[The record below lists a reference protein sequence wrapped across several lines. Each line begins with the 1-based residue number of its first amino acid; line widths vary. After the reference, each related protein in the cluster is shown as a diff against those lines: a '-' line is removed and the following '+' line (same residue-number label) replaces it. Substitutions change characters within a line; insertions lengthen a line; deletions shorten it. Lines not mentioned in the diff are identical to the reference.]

1 MTQTN
6 AAAGPRE
13 DASACGLSADPPF
26 AFRHR
31 RTITAVAGVCLVL
44 AAFLGHGAERRVSP
58 ASPLP
63 PRAPARLADET
74 LARDFNGDAPGL
86 IVLAETG
93 AEGGVDAPAVTAAG
107 RLVEQRLARQP
118 GVERTQSYWTT
129 ESASLRSADG
139 RSALVLAWLKGG
151 DDEGARA
158 ADRLDRVIGER
169 AGPLRL
175 WMGGQAAG
183 QAEVARQAA
192 RDASAS
198 ELIALPVTV
207 LLLVIAFASP
217 LAATLTVLLGIL
229 AAACTTAALGALT
242 RVGYVSV
249 YALSVSTALAF
260 ALSVDYSLFVVHRY
274 RHERSAGA
282 DTPTA
287 LDAAL
292 RTAGRTVAYSAA
304 TVACGSAV
312 LLVFPHP
319 VLRSIAVG
327 AATATLTTA
336 LCSILVLPAVLSLLG
351 DRIDRFTIRRWPR
364 RGRADSQTPRAPAP
378 RTPRWGSWQRFAT
391 AVMRRPLVSAVAAS
405 MFLLALAL
413 PFAQIQLGLFDD
425 RVLPP
430 GATTPHV
437 TNALRAE
444 YPSSPLNATQV
455 VLPGFDA
462 AARAGDLDAYARQI
476 SRIPGVTHVDTVTG
490 TYRQG
495 QREKTPTP
503 ALARFASAAGVYLS
517 AATRGDPTS
526 QANTERTA
534 RIRALPAPTRAWV
547 TGHGAR
553 VLDTKGAMLQ
563 RLPLALTL
571 VAAIMFAFVLAMTRR
586 PVLAAKALVVNTL
599 SLCATFGALVW
610 VFQFGHLRWL
620 IGDFTP
626 TGTVDS
632 LMPVIIFCIAF
643 GVSMDYECML
653 LARIVEEHEAGADTP
668 TAIVQGV
675 SHTARLFT
683 WSAALLAVVMAA
695 LTTSG
700 LVFLKATGLSLA
712 LAALMDAT
720 LVRGVL
726 APAAMH
732 LAGPANWWIPPLP
745 RRTQSPNP
753 PSGSPTATSHEN
765 PPCLPHQDLST
776 GPVAADC
783 DRA

>member
-1 MTQTN
+1 MTQASAT
-6 AAAGPRE
+6 AGPSE
-13 DASACGLSADPPF
+13 DADDSGLSADPTF
-26 AFRHR
+26 TFRHR
-31 RTITAVAGVCLVL
+31 RTITAVAGICLVL
-44 AAFLGHGAERRVSP
+44 AAFLGHDAGRRVSP

-63 PRAPARLADET
+63 PNAPARLADET
-74 LARDFNGDAPGL
+74 LARDFNGDTPGL

-93 AEGGVDAPAVTAAG
+93 AEGGVDAPAATAAG
-107 RLVEQRLARQP
+107 RLVEQRLAGQS

-129 ESASLRSADG
+129 KSASLRSADG

-207 LLLVIAFASP
+207 LLLIIAFASP
-217 LAATLTVLLGIL
+217 LAAALTVLLGVL

-242 RVGYVSV
+242 KVGYVSV
-249 YALSVSTALAF
+249 YALSVSTSLAF
-260 ALSVDYSLFVVHRY
+260 ALSIDYSLFVVHRY
-274 RHERSAGA
+274 RNERSAGA
-282 DTPTA
+282 KTPTA
-287 LDAAL
+287 LNAAL

-327 AATATLTTA
+327 TATATLATA

-351 DRIDRFTIRRWPR
+351 DRIDRFTLRRRAR
-364 RGRADSQTPRAPAP
+364 RGRADAQTPRAPAP
-378 RTPRWGSWQRFAT
+378 RTPRGGGWQRFAT
-391 AVMRRPLVSAVAAS
+391 AVIRRPLASAVAVS
-405 MFLLALAL
+405 LFLLVLAL
-413 PFAQIQLGLFDD
+413 PFAQIRLGLFDD

-430 GATTPHV
+430 GAATSHV
-437 TNALRAE
+437 ANAMRAE

-462 AARAGDLDAYARQI
+462 SARAGDLDAYARQI
-476 SRIPGVTHVDTVTG
+476 SRIAGVTQVDTVTG

-495 QREKTPTP
+495 RREKAPPP
-503 ALARFASAAGVYLS
+503 AAARFASAAGAYLS
-517 AATRGDPTS
+517 AAIEGDPTS

-534 RIRALPAPTRAWV
+534 RIRALPAPTRVWV
-547 TGHGAR
+547 TGQGAR
-553 VLDTKGAMLQ
+553 VLDTKDAMLQ

-571 VAAIMFAFVLAMTRR
+571 IAAIMFAFVLAMTRR

-626 TGTVDS
+626 TGTIDS

-668 TAIVQGV
+668 TAIVEGV
-675 SHTARLFT
+675 GHTARLFT
-683 WSAALLAVVMAA
+683 WSATILGVVMIA

-712 LAALMDAT
+712 LAAFMDAT

-726 APAAMH
+726 APAAMR
-732 LAGPANWWIPPLP
+732 LVGPANWWIPTWPC
-745 RRTQSPNP
+745 RRKDPNP
-753 PSGSPTATSHEN
+753 QERPPTPGDAFRRSG
-765 PPCLPHQDLST
+765 
-776 GPVAADC
+776 
-783 DRA
+783 